1 MPNFEDEIYLR
12 GVEYNTRERRV
23 IILRKKMG
31 IRDKLVSE
39 KQGKSTELAEGSTL
53 RLKCARK

>member
-12 GVEYNTRERRV
+12 GVECNTRERRV

-31 IRDKLVSE
+31 IRDKFVSKKPE
-39 KQGKSTELAEGSTL
+39 KSTESAEGSTL
-53 RLKCARK
+53 NI

>member
-1 MPNFEDEIYLR
+1 MPNFEDKIYLR
-12 GVEYNTRERRV
+12 GVECNTRDRRI

-39 KQGKSTELAEGSTL
+39 KQEKSTELAEGSTL
-53 RLKCARK
+53 RLKYSRK